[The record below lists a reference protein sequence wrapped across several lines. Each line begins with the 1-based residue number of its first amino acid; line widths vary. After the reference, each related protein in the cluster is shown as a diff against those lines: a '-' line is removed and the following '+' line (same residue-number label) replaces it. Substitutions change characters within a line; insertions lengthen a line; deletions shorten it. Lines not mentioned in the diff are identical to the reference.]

1 MADARLPL
9 KIRRLPGGFAIQF
22 ADGRCALIAY
32 GHATPDN
39 AHAANGLTFDEARAV
54 AQDVA
59 RALTRMWS
67 DNGAR

>member
-9 KIRRLPGGFAIQF
+9 KIKRLPGGFAIQL
-22 ADGRCALIAY
+22 ADGRQALFVY
-32 GHATPDN
+32 GHPTSDN
-39 AHAANGLTFDEARAV
+39 AHAANGLTFDEAKAV

-59 RALTRMWS
+59 RALTRTWS